1 MHIQISSLVK
11 DNRILVMKLHQMSK
25 DREKVGELSSADN
38 SSFPPATSTGEH
50 KEQVVTEHSAKSDEV
65 GACFVC

>member
-1 MHIQISSLVK
+1 M
-11 DNRILVMKLHQMSK
+11 VMKLHQMSK